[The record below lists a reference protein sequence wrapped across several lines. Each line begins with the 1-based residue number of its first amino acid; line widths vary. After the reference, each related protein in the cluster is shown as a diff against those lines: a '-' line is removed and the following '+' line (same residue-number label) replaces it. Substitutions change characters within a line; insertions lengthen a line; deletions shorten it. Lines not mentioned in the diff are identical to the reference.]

1 MIKLTENE
9 LRENLV
15 TWRSQRAIDENST
28 ADAQINCYL
37 EEFNEFKDA
46 IGDMVVCLIN
56 SQALCTDS
64 NEDKELKAWC
74 ELQIR
79 NIEIMA
85 CKFGVEV
92 GECYSMVWDII
103 KNRVGLTRKTGKW
116 TKWKDLTHE
125 ERLIVAR
132 SGQFKDKPAFV
143 FEDAQKHCTKEEWD
157 EILIAVNC

>member
-1 MIKLTENE
+1 MIKLTENQ

-15 TWRSQRAIDENST
+15 TWRSQRAIDKNSN
-28 ADAQINCYL
+28 AGAQLNCFEEERREAMDAL
-37 EEFNEFKDA
+37 
-46 IGDMVVCLIN
+46 GDMVVCIIN
-56 SQALCTDS
+56 AEALGYSKHDS
-64 NEDKELKAWC
+64 RAIIDEVETASVQLD
-74 ELQIR
+74 ID
-79 NIEIMA
+79 IE
-85 CKFGVEV
+85 
-92 GECYSMVWDII
+92 ECYAMVWDEI

-125 ERLIVAR
+125 ERLIVAS